1 LRTIEEVRRE
11 FKDTGVS
18 VSEWAR
24 DRGFSVPLVY
34 GVLSGRRPAT
44 RGQSHNI
51 AVALGLK
58 AGRIGSVAELEFE
71 KGREV
76 VTLEPEIQSQ

>member
-34 GVLSGRRPAT
+34 GVLRGRPAI

-58 AGRIGSVAELEFE
+58 EGRMGSVKELEFE
-71 KGREV
+71 V
-76 VTLEPEIQSQ
+76 